1 MEEELEQI
9 LLDQYHVS
17 KHIGKRMKRAR
28 SLMGDD
34 PLLIQFQGLNEKRTM
49 FFESMIQNKQLMKKK
64 KRKIK
69 KRHHDLL
76 ARHPLVEMYKYAWM
90 TTCYGYNIVIESFK
104 GFRNLYRKNNNEK
117 NDIKSK

>member
-28 SLMGDD
+28 KLMGDD

-49 FFESMIQNKQLMKKK
+49 FFESMIQNKQLLKKK

-90 TTCYGYNIVIESFK
+90 TTCYGYNMMIESF
-104 GFRNLYRKNNNEK
+104 RNYVWF
-117 NDIKSK
+117 SKKR